1 MAGEVKSAAE
11 ATKIARSYVGKYR
24 FFARPIKAV
33 RENDTWFVD
42 LDVGALDTEI
52 AKVKID
58 AKSGEI
64 LEYDIP

>member
-11 ATKIARSYVGKYR
+11 ATKIARSYVGQYY
-24 FFARPIKAV
+24 FFSRPVKAV

-42 LDVGALDTEI
+42 LDVGPLDTEI

-64 LEYDIP
+64 LGYDIP